1 MKEFKD
7 RLQQV
12 QEQQKQLAKEYHALL
27 QEYQS
32 DDLIVQNEQ
41 LQEQY
46 EAHKLKPQQ
55 LELRSRK
62 MEEENARLR
71 MALSEQMLDE
81 KLNLIRVSREKMET
95 YFQGK
100 TAVHNDRIAFHEH
113 RTKSNLNALY
123 NQAKTGVARGIR

>member
-7 RLQQV
+7 RLGQV
-12 QEQQKQLAKEYHALL
+12 QEQQKQLAREYHALL

-46 EAHKLKPQQ
+46 EAHKLKLQQ

-71 MALSEQMLDE
+71 MALSEQMMDE

-95 YFQGK
+95 
-100 TAVHNDRIAFHEH
+100 
-113 RTKSNLNALY
+113 
-123 NQAKTGVARGIR
+123 

>member
-32 DDLIVQNEQ
+32 DDLIVKNEQ

-46 EAHKLKPQQ
+46 EAHKLKLQQ

-62 MEEENARLR
+62 MEEENAR
-71 MALSEQMLDE
+71 SHGV
-81 KLNLIRVSREKMET
+81 IRT
-95 YFQGK
+95 DAG
-100 TAVHNDRIAFHEH
+100 
-113 RTKSNLNALY
+113 
-123 NQAKTGVARGIR
+123 